1 HRDLGRFSD
10 DSYEVCIDSSLS
22 SGSLTYGETLIPG
35 SSDAEIL
42 ISCHICH
49 PSLCNDNLS
58 GIAVAMWLAKICAS
72 QRRRYSYR
80 FLFIPGTIGS
90 ITWLAQ
96 NKEEVSRIK
105 HGFVLTGVGDPGRPT
120 YKRSRRGDAEID
132 RAMAHTLKHS
142 GRDYRVIDFFPYGYD
157 ERQYCSPGF
166 NLPVGCLMRTPHGE
180 YPEYH
185 TSADDLQFIQAES
198 LEESL
203 RICLET
209 VSLLEQNGT
218 YRSTN
223 PFCEPRLGKRGLY
236 RSVGGDTKEPVNE
249 LAMLWVLNLSD
260 GTHSLLDIAERSDL
274 AFDVVWSAAELLKQ
288 HGLLEDGESAS

>member
-1 HRDLGRFSD
+1 
-10 DSYEVCIDSSLS
+10 
-22 SGSLTYGETLIPG
+22 
-35 SSDAEIL
+35 
-42 ISCHICH
+42 
-49 PSLCNDNLS
+49 
-58 GIAVAMWLAKICAS
+58 
-72 QRRRYSYR
+72 
-80 FLFIPGTIGS
+80 
-90 ITWLAQ
+90 
-96 NKEEVSRIK
+96 
-105 HGFVLTGVGDPGRPT
+105 
-120 YKRSRRGDAEID
+120 
-132 RAMAHTLKHS
+132 
-142 GRDYRVIDFFPYGYD
+142 
-157 ERQYCSPGF
+157 
-166 NLPVGCLMRTPHGE
+166 MRTPHGE

-185 TSADDLQFIQAES
+185 TSADDLQFIKAES

-203 RICLET
+203 RICLRT

-288 HGLLEDGESAS
+288 HGLLEAGESSS